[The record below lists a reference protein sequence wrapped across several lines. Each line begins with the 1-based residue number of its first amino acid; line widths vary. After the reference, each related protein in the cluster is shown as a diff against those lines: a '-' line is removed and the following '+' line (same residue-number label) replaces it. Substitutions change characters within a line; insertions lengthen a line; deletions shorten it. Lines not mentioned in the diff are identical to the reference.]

1 MSARR
6 LRILS
11 LMAGQAARDIG
22 QIGARLGQLR
32 QQEMA
37 QHDLAMRLD
46 DLIAQTTAPLQT
58 ATSRAGLQ
66 SQQALAQMMLAE
78 RDRVGAELAQL
89 AGHCRDQIAAL
100 GAQQQ
105 RKTALTDRA
114 RTTRQQ
120 IAAEQ
125 AAKAEA
131 ARPPARPNLA
141 SFLPDPS

>member
-22 QIGARLGQLR
+22 QIGARLGHLR

-46 DLIAQTTAPLQT
+46 DLIAQTAQPLQT

-66 SQQALAQMMLAE
+66 SQQTLAQMMLAE
-78 RDRVGAELAQL
+78 RDRVGAELAQI
-89 AGHCRDQIAAL
+89 AGDCRDQIAAL
-100 GAQQQ
+100 GAQHQ
-105 RKTALTDRA
+105 RKNALSDRA
-114 RTTRQQ
+114 ETARQQ
-120 IAAEQ
+120 IAAEK

-131 ARPPARPNLA
+131 SSPPARSNLA
-141 SFLPDPS
+141 SFLPDLS